1 MKGKFR
7 RTVLVTFVSVFV
19 LCLIG
24 LIPVTAKGNDQCDK
38 HWYYADTQVG
48 WCIPDGWTGWSRES
62 GATDADLAQNLQDMY
77 NISRTDIYDL
87 GLPMVAM
94 LMHPTMN
101 KYAVYAQLYVSD
113 YPNDGSTPEDII
125 TNTYITSDGTDLYFT
140 VNNDYNSLKG
150 LLFKKYDKY
159 SRAWILYPMEQLG
172 KVYMVAI
179 FAPNKAWDNS
189 TDVGKDIEDIGFRL
203 YITEEP
209 SPNVSQGQSNS
220 QGNSGNSQ
228 KGVLVFHGGRITSV
242 DYSTKTVQDSTQSS
256 DQVTQSDSI
265 NKTFPSAT
273 WEFHKDGTVTFTPL
287 GIGSTLRDDLY
298 PVTGTYQVNNANISV
313 GNGKFSIEGGE
324 IVFTL
329 YRESNTGGNKAYVSI
344 SGTINNT
351 TGETDIYYQV
361 SNGMSAD
368 SVQGGRTQVIT
379 INAHFTEDLSR

>member
-1 MKGKFR
+1 MNGKFW
-7 RTVLVTFVSVFV
+7 RTVLFPVVSVFV
-19 LCLIG
+19 LSLISF
-24 LIPVTAKGNDQCDK
+24 IPTVAKGNDQCDK

-62 GATDADLAQNLQDMY
+62 GGTDADLAQNLQDIY
-77 NISRTDIYDL
+77 NINRSDIYDL

-94 LMHPTMN
+94 LMHPAMN

-113 YPNDGSTPEDII
+113 YPSDGSTPEDVI

-140 VNNDYNSLKG
+140 VNNDYDSIKG

-159 SRAWILYPMEQLG
+159 SRAWVLYPMEELG

-179 FAPNKAWDNS
+179 FAPNNAWDNT
-189 TDVGKDIEDIGFRL
+189 TDIGKDIEDIGFRV
-203 YITEEP
+203 YITDEP
-209 SPNVSQGQSNS
+209 SSNVSQN
-220 QGNSGNSQ
+220 QGNTGSSQ
-228 KGVLVFHGGRITSV
+228 NGVIVFYGGRITSV
-242 DYSTKTVQDSTQSS
+242 DYSTKKVQDTAQSS
-256 DQVTQSDSI
+256 PQVTQSDSI

-273 WEFHKDGTVTFTPL
+273 WEFHKDGTVTFTPV

-298 PVTGTYQVNNANISV
+298 PVSGTYQVNNANISV
-313 GNGKFSIEGGE
+313 GNGEFSIEGGE

-329 YRESNTGGNKAYVSI
+329 YREAIIGGNKSYVSI
-344 SGTINNT
+344 TGTINNT

-361 SNGMSAD
+361 SSGMSAV

-379 INAHFTEDLSR
+379 IDAHFTEDLSR